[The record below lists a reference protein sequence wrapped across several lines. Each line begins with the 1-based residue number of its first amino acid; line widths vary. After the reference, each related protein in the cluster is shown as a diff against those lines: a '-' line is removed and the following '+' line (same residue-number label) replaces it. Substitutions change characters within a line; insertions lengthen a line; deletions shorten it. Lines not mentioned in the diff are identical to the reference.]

1 MCLPYRSAQIKVE
14 AVILKTGKTAGMDAD
29 ETRRAC
35 ASVWMAPDIR
45 ETRSQRSM
53 RARNDREE
61 RRHTR
66 CSVVSG
72 ARFCVY
78 ATGASVG
85 RAPDIGET
93 RSQRSMRA
101 RNDRE
106 ERSAVLRNAKA
117 RSDIRPNG
125 APDVW
130 RSVPPLFHDGYRGCT
145 GAFLPN
151 FNDSCIFTLRKVW

>member
-1 MCLPYRSAQIKVE
+1 M
-14 AVILKTGKTAGMDAD
+14 KTGKTAGMDAD
-29 ETRRAC
+29 ETQRAC

-45 ETRSQRSM
+45 E
-53 RARNDREE
+53 
-61 RRHTR
+61 
-66 CSVVSG
+66 
-72 ARFCVY
+72 
-78 ATGASVG
+78 
-85 RAPDIGET
+85 I

-145 GAFLPN
+145 GAFLPKMVIPFSQPGPRPEN
-151 FNDSCIFTLRKVW
+151 RTVELIK

>member
-1 MCLPYRSAQIKVE
+1 M
-14 AVILKTGKTAGMDAD
+14 KTGKTAGMDAD

-45 ETRSQRSM
+45 E
-53 RARNDREE
+53 
-61 RRHTR
+61 
-66 CSVVSG
+66 
-72 ARFCVY
+72 
-78 ATGASVG
+78 
-85 RAPDIGET
+85 I

-151 FNDSCIFTLRKVW
+151 FNDACIFTLRMVW